1 MTVPSSKRPLFIMLD
16 GCWREAK
23 KMFRKSPYLNKFP
36 IAAFDPHLLDEAANT
51 SRYQIRVAEENYQ
64 FATAEVAARM
74 LAMAEEPVNAQLLD
88 QWFDMFSYQYQ
99 KSVCQKNR
107 GNPQALEDYLAYT
120 EKHRIDLK
128 GSE

>member
-1 MTVPSSKRPLFIMLD
+1 
-16 GCWREAK
+16 
-23 KMFRKSPYLNKFP
+23 LNKFP
-36 IAAFDPHLLDEAANT
+36 IAAFDPHLLDEAAST

-74 LAMAEEPVNAQLLD
+74 LAMAEEPVNAKLLD

-107 GNPQALEDYLAYT
+107 GNPNALADYLEYAQKSNI
-120 EKHRIDLK
+120 EVK
-128 GSE
+128 GNT

>member
-1 MTVPSSKRPLFIMLD
+1 MAVPSGKRPLFVMLD

-23 KMFRKSPYLNKFP
+23 KMFRKSPYLNQFP
-36 IAAFDPHLLDEAANT
+36 IAAFDPHILDEAANT

-74 LAMAEEPVNAQLLD
+74 LAMAEEPVNARLLD
-88 QWFDMFSYQYQ
+88 QWFDMFSFQYQ

-120 EKHRIDLK
+120 ERHSIDLK